1 MKKKLLI
8 LVVLIIGMYFGYRYL
23 YHEHRD
29 IAKEEAAFAL
39 KVPALLK
46 EFEVDETKAN
56 TKYLD
61 KPVLI
66 SGKVTSVDV
75 PSKTIVIDKKLL
87 AILVKDTKV
96 EVNTEISIQ
105 GRLIGYDNLLGEI
118 KLDQSTIK

>member
-46 EFEVDETKAN
+46 EFEADETKAN

-66 SGKVTSVDV
+66 NSRATSSILFLQAHINAVSPLLLTWSGLDNPVLINSRATFS
-75 PSKTIVIDKKLL
+75 ILL
-87 AILVKDTKV
+87 
-96 EVNTEISIQ
+96 
-105 GRLIGYDNLLGEI
+105 
-118 KLDQSTIK
+118 